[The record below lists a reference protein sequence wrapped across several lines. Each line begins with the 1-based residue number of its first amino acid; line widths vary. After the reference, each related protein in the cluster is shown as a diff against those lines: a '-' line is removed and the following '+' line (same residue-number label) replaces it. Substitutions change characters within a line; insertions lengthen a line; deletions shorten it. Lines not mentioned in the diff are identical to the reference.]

1 MLNPCEPTGSVVALS
16 ILNGCEKS
24 ILPICR
30 DLLMPLLAKF
40 PCDPST
46 PLGEGTTA
54 FLLLP
59 LAQTPAPAD
68 SFGGWVVALV
78 LGLIIGAAI
87 LFAINRLLGVDAKNQ
102 SKRILEQAKLDTENL
117 IKTAELE
124 KKEKLLQLQGL
135 FDSET
140 KRQREELRERESQ
153 ILQKE
158 QSVKQSADD
167 LRKQEKLVENNQR
180 KLADKIEDAN
190 KKNEQ
195 YNKLILQV
203 QSDLQRA
210 TGLSKEE
217 AKQQLM
223 GHLEKELQGE
233 LGSIILRHEK
243 KVTEISQQKAQDI
256 LLTAMQR
263 YASAQTSESTTS
275 TIDIPNDDMKGRI
288 IGREGRNIRAFEKS
302 SGCDLIIDDT
312 PGVVIVSGFDPVR
325 REIARQSMS
334 KLVTDGR
341 IHPTRIEEIVAAT
354 EKEMDTFIRR
364 KGEEAAQEVNLQGLH
379 ERVIEM
385 LGRLHFRT
393 SYSQNVLRHSVEV
406 AFLSGLMAE
415 MIGLN
420 SNLAR
425 RCGLLHDIGK
435 AADHE
440 LEGGHPKIGADILK
454 RSGENE
460 HVVHAALG
468 HHDQL
473 TTDYPYTLLVA
484 TADACSASRPGAR
497 RESLERYIK
506 RMEELESIAKGFQGV
521 EQAFAIQAGR
531 ELRVIVSSKDTDDSV
546 AAKVCRDI
554 AKAFEEQ
561 LTYPGE
567 IKVTVVRES
576 RFVEI
581 AR

>member
-1 MLNPCEPTGSVVALS
+1 MSNTLPSQFLAQASSDSGSNS
-16 ILNGCEKS
+16 T
-24 ILPICR
+24 
-30 DLLMPLLAKF
+30 LLAI
-40 PCDPST
+40 
-46 PLGEGTTA
+46 
-54 FLLLP
+54 
-59 LAQTPAPAD
+59 
-68 SFGGWVVALV
+68 VALV
-78 LGLIIGAAI
+78 VGAVAMAVIQKMLGK
-87 LFAINRLLGVDAKNQ
+87 DAKSQ
-102 SKRILEQAKLDTENL
+102 AKRLLEQAKLDAENVV
-117 IKTAELE
+117 KKSELDQ
-124 KKEKLLQLQGL
+124 KEKQLLLQNQL
-135 FDSET
+135 ET
-140 KRQREELRERESQ
+140 DLKKQRDEIRERENLLNS
-153 ILQKE
+153 KE
-158 QSVKQSADD
+158 HSLKQATDD
-167 LRKQEKLVENNQR
+167 LKKQEKFVESNQR
-180 KLADKIEDAN
+180 KAAEKLEDVG
-190 KKNEQ
+190 KKSDQ
-195 YNKLILQV
+195 YTKLITQAQL
-203 QSDLQRA
+203 DLQRV
-210 TGLSKEE
+210 TGLSKDE
-217 AKQQLM
+217 AKKQLM
-223 GHLEKELQGE
+223 DLMERELQGE
-233 LGSIILRHEK
+233 IGSVILKHEK
-243 KVTEISQQKAQDI
+243 KLNEVAQQKAQDI

-263 YASAQTSESTTS
+263 FASSQTAESTTS
-275 TIDIPNDDMKGRI
+275 SIDIANDEMKGRI
-288 IGREGRNIRAFEKS
+288 IGREGRNIRAFEKA

-334 KLVTDGR
+334 KLVADGR
-341 IHPTRIEEIVAAT
+341 IHPTRIEEVIAAT
-354 EKEMDTFIRR
+354 EKEMDSFIRR
-364 KGEEAAQEVNLQGLH
+364 KGEEAAQEVNLQGLN

-393 SYSQNVLRHSVEV
+393 SYSQNVLRHSIEV
-406 AFLSGLMAE
+406 AFLSGMMAE
-415 MIGLN
+415 MVGMN
-420 SNLAR
+420 GNLAR

-440 LEGGHPKIGADILK
+440 LEGGHPKIGADLLK

-473 TTDYPYTLLVA
+473 TTEFPYTLLVA

-506 RMEELESIAKGFQGV
+506 RMEELETIAKGFQGV

-531 ELRVIVSSKDTDDSV
+531 ELRVIVSSKDTDDAM

-576 RFVEI
+576 RFVET

>member
-1 MLNPCEPTGSVVALS
+1 MLG
-16 ILNGCEKS
+16 K
-24 ILPICR
+24 
-30 DLLMPLLAKF
+30 
-40 PCDPST
+40 
-46 PLGEGTTA
+46 
-54 FLLLP
+54 
-59 LAQTPAPAD
+59 
-68 SFGGWVVALV
+68 
-78 LGLIIGAAI
+78 
-87 LFAINRLLGVDAKNQ
+87 DAKSQ
-102 SKRILEQAKLDTENL
+102 AKRLLEQAKLDAENL
-117 IKTAELE
+117 VKKSELDQ
-124 KKEKLLQLQGL
+124 KERQLLLQNQL
-135 FDSET
+135 ET
-140 KRQREELRERESQ
+140 DLKKQRDEIRERENLLNS
-153 ILQKE
+153 KE
-158 QSVKQSADD
+158 QSLKQATDD
-167 LRKQEKLVENNQR
+167 LKKQEKFVESNQR
-180 KLADKIEDAN
+180 KAAEKLEDVG
-190 KKNEQ
+190 KKSDQ
-195 YNKLILQV
+195 YTKLITQA
-203 QSDLQRA
+203 QADLQRV
-210 TGLSKEE
+210 TGLSKDE
-217 AKQQLM
+217 AKKQLM
-223 GHLEKELQGE
+223 DLMERELQGE
-233 LGSIILRHEK
+233 IGSVILKHEK
-243 KVTEISQQKAQDI
+243 KLNEVAQQKAQDI

-263 YASAQTSESTTS
+263 FASSQTAESTTS
-275 TIDIPNDDMKGRI
+275 SIDIANDEMKGRI
-288 IGREGRNIRAFEKS
+288 IGREGRNIRAFEKA

-334 KLVTDGR
+334 KLVADGR
-341 IHPTRIEEIVAAT
+341 IHPTRIEEVIAAT

-364 KGEEAAQEVNLQGLH
+364 KGEEAAQEVNLQGLN

-393 SYSQNVLRHSVEV
+393 SYSQNVLRHSIEV

-415 MIGLN
+415 MVGMN
-420 SNLAR
+420 GNLAR

-440 LEGGHPKIGADILK
+440 LEGGHPKIGADLLK

-473 TTDYPYTLLVA
+473 TTEFPYTLLVA

-506 RMEELESIAKGFQGV
+506 RMEELETIAKGFQGV

-531 ELRVIVSSKDTDDSV
+531 ELRVIVSSKDTDDAM

-576 RFVEI
+576 RFVET